1 MICKDYV
8 SLARERLITPWV
20 VLPPKVHQSSIGWAF
35 WLQTMLFKD
44 AIDQFSNWRQF
55 KVNALTVKRY
65 DKVLRIFCLYLHNP
79 PIESIR
85 LDDVLGYLSM
95 MRQLG
100 WKRNGIIIVT
110 LALKKLFEF
119 YNLQGY
125 KVLNEFLIP
134 TPKKEYNIPRIATE
148 PGFKKLLNSI
158 PKDNKPHHIRNRA
171 LISLIWDTGARNG
184 EIISLNVGDLD
195 LENRKALIK
204 TEKSRGRRPI
214 REIFWTP
221 DTNNLLKKW
230 IKKKDYLTELFTFE
244 DQEALFISI
253 SKCGQNSTRGRR
265 MSVVGV
271 AEMLR
276 TNSNRA
282 GIPTMNAH
290 SMRHFMGRDIVNKG
304 GTNSDVSNILGHS
317 SLESSMIYTM
327 MTGPELQR
335 RYESFRGVP
344 RKLRASTRHRSMR
357 V

>member
-1 MICKDYV
+1 
-8 SLARERLITPWV
+8 
-20 VLPPKVHQSSIGWAF
+20 
-35 WLQTMLFKD
+35 MLFKD
-44 AIDQFSNWRQF
+44 AIDQFGNWRQF
-55 KVNALTVKRY
+55 KVNGLTVKRY

-79 PIESIR
+79 DIETIT
-85 LDDVLGYLSM
+85 LDHVLGYLSLM
-95 MRQLG
+95 KQLG
-100 WKRNGIIIVT
+100 WKKNGIIIVT
-110 LALKKLFEF
+110 LALKKFFEF

-148 PGFKKLLNSI
+148 DGFKKLLSKI

-171 LISLIWDTGARNG
+171 LISLLWDTGARNG
-184 EIISLNVGDLD
+184 EIVALNVDDLNF
-195 LENRKALIK
+195 LERRALIK

-221 DTNNLLKKW
+221 TTNELLKQW
-230 IKKKDYLTELFTFE
+230 LKKRDHLTKLFTFKDE
-244 DQEALFISI
+244 EALFISI
-253 SKCGQNSTRGRR
+253 SKCGQNATRGGR

-282 GIPTMNAH
+282 GIPTVNAH

-327 MTGPELQR
+327 MTGPELQK
-335 RYESFRGVP
+335 RYDMFRNVP
-344 RKLRASTRHRSMR
+344 RKNRMVTKHRSMR